1 MKGSQCSTRS
11 RSQLSSPPPRPSIA
25 IDEELL
31 SAITSD
37 EATAV
42 TEQMS
47 RIYLLLLGMIPVNA
61 ENSRPVAQE
70 WEFCFAG
77 REHEGLP
84 VSGWQQFRAEMVEVE
99 DEELRRA
106 LEWMGER
113 GIVDLSVKDHDL
125 HLTIRNTV
133 MSLRS
138 RIGIGI

>member
-11 RSQLSSPPPRPSIA
+11 RSQLLSPPPRPSIA

-31 SAITSD
+31 SAITSQ

-47 RIYLLLLGMIPVNA
+47 RIYLLLLGMIPVDP

-70 WEFCFAG
+70 WEFRFAG
-77 REHEGLP
+77 GEHEGLP
-84 VSGWQQFRAEMVEVE
+84 VSGWQQFRAEMIEVE

-106 LEWMGER
+106 LEWMGKR
-113 GIVDLSVKDHDL
+113 GIVDLSVGDQDL
-125 HLTIRNTV
+125 QIKIRNVV
-133 MSLRS
+133 MSQ
-138 RIGIGI
+138 